1 MEPKFLKERLF
12 CLKGQCE
19 NSGKPQFIG
28 FLNEEEAVF
37 AKQLIGENEGFMFF
51 GGYEGA
57 SRVFLGAFPKNIPPS
72 ERAFPIWGVTVTYRT
87 LDVLSHRDFLGAVLS
102 LGIKRETVGDILI
115 ENGRAVIFLT
125 DSVARLICRELTTV
139 GRVGVKVADNFF
151 FPLPKTADRISQNL
165 TVSSMRLDCVVAAIC
180 SVSRNTANELI
191 DEKRV
196 SVNSLICEKPT
207 RTINSGDKITVRGMG
222 KFTVGQTTGE
232 TRKGRIKIII
242 EKYA

>member
-12 CLKGQCE
+12 SLKGQCE
-19 NSGKPQFIG
+19 NTGKPQFLG
-28 FLNEEEAVF
+28 FLSEEEAAF
-37 AKQLIGENEGFMFF
+37 AKQLLGEYERFMFF

-57 SRVFLGAFPKNIPPS
+57 SRVFLGAFPHNIPRS
-72 ERAFPIWGVTVTYRT
+72 ERAFPISSVTVTYRT

-115 ENGRAVIFLT
+115 ENGRAVIFLS
-125 DSVARLICRELTTV
+125 DSIARLTCQELTTV
-139 GRVGVKVADNFF
+139 GRVGVKVMEGFS
-151 FPLPKTADRISQNL
+151 FPLPRTTNRVLQSI

-191 DEKRV
+191 TEKRV

-207 RTINSGDKITVRGMG
+207 KAVVSGDKITVRGTG
-222 KFTVGQTTGE
+222 KFTVSSLMGE
-232 TRKGRIKIII
+232 TRKGRIKIKI